1 MSENLLFLWRFSFS
15 ASHFVDD
22 LKTTI
27 STASSVSDVT
37 EIIKFRIHARAM
49 HHFSSRTTS
58 YEAMSSMR
66 KVPIV
71 LIVRGCLDRT
81 HGLNNL
87 FLHLMRALCF
97 CLIMISH
104 LVFIKSTN
112 RASERASAIPP
123 HRIYKSLLRMRA
135 IHELK
140 RMITTAS
147 VKKNLNRKT
156 FYSFSIQIQ
165 RKYSIFNL
173 ILSLPD

>member
-1 MSENLLFLWRFSFS
+1 MSENLLFLWLFSFS

-27 STASSVSDVT
+27 STASSVGDVT

-58 YEAMSSMR
+58 YEATSSMR

-71 LIVRGCLDRT
+71 LIVRGCLDGT

-97 CLIMISH
+97 CLVMISH
-104 LVFIKSTN
+104 LVFTGIDQSSERVPFLHIVSTN
-112 RASERASAIPP
+112 RSCACAQFTS
-123 HRIYKSLLRMRA
+123 
-135 IHELK
+135 
-140 RMITTAS
+140 
-147 VKKNLNRKT
+147 
-156 FYSFSIQIQ
+156 
-165 RKYSIFNL
+165 
-173 ILSLPD
+173 

>member
-37 EIIKFRIHARAM
+37 EIIKFRIQARAM

-58 YEAMSSMR
+58 YEATSSMR

-71 LIVRGCLDRT
+71 LIVRGCLDGT

-87 FLHLMRALCF
+87 FLHLMRAL
-97 CLIMISH
+97 LLLSYDNPSSIYR
-104 LVFIKSTN
+104 N
-112 RASERASAIPP
+112 RPIERASAIPP
-123 HRIYKSLLRMRA
+123 HRICKSLLRMRA

-147 VKKNLNRKT
+147 VKKNLNRET

>member
-27 STASSVSDVT
+27 STASSVIDVT
-37 EIIKFRIHARAM
+37 EIIKFRIQARAM

-58 YEAMSSMR
+58 YEATSSMR

-71 LIVRGCLDRT
+71 LIVRGCLDGT

-87 FLHLMRALCF
+87 FFALNARAL
-97 CLIMISH
+97 LLLSYDKPSSIYR
-104 LVFIKSTN
+104 N
-112 RASERASAIPP
+112 RPIERASAIPP

-147 VKKNLNRKT
+147 VKKNLNRET

>member
-27 STASSVSDVT
+27 STESSVSDVT
-37 EIIKFRIHARAM
+37 EIIKFRIQARAM

-58 YEAMSSMR
+58 YEATSSMR

-71 LIVRGCLDRT
+71 LIVRGCLDGT

-97 CLIMISH
+97 CLVMIIH
-104 LVFIKSTN
+104 LVFTGIDQSSERVPFPHIVSTN
-112 RASERASAIPP
+112 RSCACAQFTS
-123 HRIYKSLLRMRA
+123 
-135 IHELK
+135 
-140 RMITTAS
+140 
-147 VKKNLNRKT
+147 
-156 FYSFSIQIQ
+156 
-165 RKYSIFNL
+165 
-173 ILSLPD
+173 